1 MRTATSTELEMRAA
15 DALRALLGRIS
26 GARLREL
33 TWVPRRRSHTV
44 KFVAQ
49 VEVFGHAY
57 TLACGVHASEDASQL
72 HTALRHLQQTAADL
86 AADATPVLI
95 APRLSPEAQAIC
107 KETRVAF
114 LDLEGN
120 ARLFVGEV
128 FIVMRSLPCLGVERN
143 APPPQRAAAGPAL
156 PGRHPLSAS
165 REQLAFIA

>member
-57 TLACGVHASEDASQL
+57 TLACGVHASEDASNCTPL
-72 HTALRHLQQTAADL
+72 CATSNRPPRISPRMPLR
-86 AADATPVLI
+86 
-95 APRLSPEAQAIC
+95 
-107 KETRVAF
+107 F
-114 LDLEGN
+114 
-120 ARLFVGEV
+120 
-128 FIVMRSLPCLGVERN
+128 
-143 APPPQRAAAGPAL
+143 
-156 PGRHPLSAS
+156 
-165 REQLAFIA
+165 